1 MRLIFMGTPEPAAK
15 VLQALIAA
23 GHEIAAVVTQPDRPS
38 GRGQKLAFSAVKELA
53 LQNNLPLEQP
63 EKIKGNKV
71 FAALIKSLAP
81 EVIVVVAYGKILPRE
96 ILDIPKFGCL
106 NVHASLLP
114 KYRGAAPVQW
124 ALLKGEAET
133 GITIMKLDELLD
145 TGDILLQEKVQISD
159 EDTTQTLLE
168 KLFTKAGPLL
178 LKALEQL
185 EKGSANFIK
194 QKDSDATNAPSI
206 QKEAGELNW
215 QKSSL
220 DLHSRIR
227 AMIPWPGA
235 HTFFKGK
242 LLKIWRAKP
251 IAAGSKN
258 EPGTILEIVKDQ
270 GFVVATA
277 NGNLLVLEVQP
288 AGKKRMS
295 AFQFAIGHDV
305 KPGKNLPS

>member
-114 KYRGAAPVQW
+114 KYRGAAP
-124 ALLKGEAET
+124 
-133 GITIMKLDELLD
+133 
-145 TGDILLQEKVQISD
+145 
-159 EDTTQTLLE
+159 
-168 KLFTKAGPLL
+168 
-178 LKALEQL
+178 
-185 EKGSANFIK
+185 
-194 QKDSDATNAPSI
+194 
-206 QKEAGELNW
+206 
-215 QKSSL
+215 
-220 DLHSRIR
+220 
-227 AMIPWPGA
+227 
-235 HTFFKGK
+235 
-242 LLKIWRAKP
+242 
-251 IAAGSKN
+251 
-258 EPGTILEIVKDQ
+258 
-270 GFVVATA
+270 
-277 NGNLLVLEVQP
+277 
-288 AGKKRMS
+288 
-295 AFQFAIGHDV
+295 
-305 KPGKNLPS
+305 